1 MFDTSATAHDLN
13 VDNGTFVVDGSA
25 SRVGIGTATPNTLLD
40 VNGAVSSG
48 DIEITSTNRDM
59 LHLKRN
65 ASNGDAGINFEN
77 TSGNLAQIYAA
88 SSGDFVIDTG
98 GDIILDADGA
108 IIKFQDGGT
117 DIASF
122 QSGSQNLNIRTAIA
136 DKDIRLQ
143 GYDGDLSTLVTA
155 LTLDMSDAGTATFNH
170 DVKLGD
176 SSVLFIGAAPALS
189 FFHDGNNSYVQNQ
202 TGALIHT
209 TATFVINNAANTEN
223 MLSAYENGAVTLY
236 YDHSAKLATAT
247 GGITVTGT
255 IDSTGT
261 MTAAAGSNSAAL
273 TSLGSVEL
281 VRSAGNPYIDF
292 KTSTSEDYD
301 CRIQQDTNGLK
312 LIVGGQGSTGTAI
325 TIDSG
330 KNSSFA
336 GTVDL
341 GATTDGSRR
350 FKWYNDNYH
359 SLYYDNNLLG
369 SSSAD
374 VITYYQN
381 FVFRHQDAT
390 NAVIIGGS
398 SGTISCGDITS
409 TGTVTVSGLAKTGS
423 GSFDINAGST
433 FLQIRSSNSFI
444 VKNLSN
450 NPWIDASDSGVGLY
464 SGAQKKL
471 DIISTGVTLTAGNFL
486 PTTDNAHDLG
496 STSKRWRNVYTT
508 DLHLSNEGSKNDVD
522 GTSGDWTIQEG
533 DENLYI
539 INNKSGKKYK
549 FALEEIE

>member
-1 MFDTSATAHDLN
+1 MALTKITPQMFDTSATAHDLN

-25 SRVGIGTATPNTLLD
+25 SRVGIGTASPATPLHTIGITTFD
-40 VNGAVSSG
+40 GDGASRA
-48 DIEITSTNRDM
+48 EITSSTANSVVSLDVGGFNGTPSVARDIRFLTNAAA
-59 LHLKRN
+59 N
-65 ASNGDAGINFEN
+65 AKTERMRISSAGHFIPAADSTYNIGANGTRFANAYFDNVYGTLATAAQTNITSLG
-77 TSGNLAQIYAA
+77 TLTGLTMSGNLNLNDDVILRLGTSNEFQIYHT
-88 SSGDFVIDTG
+88 SSGNSIISETGSGNLFIDGNNIYLRKDTSSGEAFADFI
-98 GDIILDADGA
+98 ADGA
-108 IIKFQDGGT
+108 AKLYHNGSKKFE
-117 DIASF
+117 
-122 QSGSQNLNIRTAIA
+122 
-136 DKDIRLQ
+136 
-143 GYDGDLSTLVTA
+143 
-155 LTLDMSDAGTATFNH
+155 
-170 DVKLGD
+170 
-176 SSVLFIGAAPALS
+176 
-189 FFHDGNNSYVQNQ
+189 
-202 TGALIHT
+202 T
-209 TATFVINNAANTEN
+209 TA
-223 MLSAYENGAVTLY
+223 NGI
-236 YDHSAKLATAT
+236 S
-247 GGITVTGT
+247 VTGT
-255 IDSTGT
+255 IDSTST
-261 MTAAAGSNSAAL
+261 ITAAAGSNSAAL
-273 TSLGSVEL
+273 TSLGSIEL
-281 VRSAGNPYIDF
+281 LRSAGNPYIDF
-292 KTSTSEDYD
+292 KTQSSEDYD

-312 LIVGGQGSTGTAI
+312 LITGGQGSTGTAVE
-325 TIDSG
+325 IDSS
-330 KNSSFA
+330 KNTSFS
-336 GTVDL
+336 GSVNL

-359 SLYYDNNLLG
+359 ALYYDNNLLG

>member
-1 MFDTSATAHDLN
+1 MALTKITPQMFDTSATAHDLN

-25 SRVGIGTATPNTLLD
+25 SRVGIGTPTPNTLLD
-40 VNGAVSSG
+40 VNGALTAGSIAVDNITIDGTEIDLSSG
-48 DIEITSTNRDM
+48 DLLLDV
-59 LHLKRN
+59 
-65 ASNGDAGINFEN
+65 AGNIK
-77 TSGNLAQIYAA
+77 
-88 SSGDFVIDTG
+88 
-98 GDIILDADGA
+98 LDADDAGEVRLL
-108 IIKFQDGGT
+108 DGGT
-117 DIASF
+117 QYLYLKKDNNTAVIENVISNGAIQF
-122 QSGSQNLNIRTAIA
+122 RGLDGSTPV
-136 DKDIRLQ
+136 
-143 GYDGDLSTLVTA
+143 SA
-155 LTLDMSDAGTATFNH
+155 LTLDMSDEGTATFNH

-189 FFHDGNNSYVQNQ
+189 FYHAGNNSYVQNQ

-209 TATFVINNAANTEN
+209 TASFIVNNAANTEN
-223 MLSAYENGAVTLY
+223 MLSAYEDGAVTLY
-236 YDHSAKLATAT
+236 YNHSAKLATAT

-281 VRSAGNPYIDF
+281 VRGGGNPYIDF

-312 LIVGGQGSTGTAI
+312 LITGGQGSTGTAVE
-325 TIDSG
+325 IDSS
-330 KNSSFA
+330 KNTSFS
-336 GTVDL
+336 GSVNL